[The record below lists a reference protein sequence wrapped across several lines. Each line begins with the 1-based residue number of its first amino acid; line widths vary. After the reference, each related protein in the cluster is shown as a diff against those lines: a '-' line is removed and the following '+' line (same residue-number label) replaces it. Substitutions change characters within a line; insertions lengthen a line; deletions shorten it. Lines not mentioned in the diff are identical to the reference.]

1 MAGRCSANSCSA
13 SVRSCTRLV
22 SAGALLGTLLFAA
35 HVAPQQAAPPA
46 ASVAAAPS
54 RWQEQVDRLD
64 DAYRGR
70 MLTANDPRSNWIAG
84 QLDRGD
90 IEAQVRHFA
99 AARVAAPDNRLYLA
113 SLATACLEP
122 VQPRLPECE
131 SVDRLADWATRDA
144 DNGWPALLLAE
155 RARKHKNPEAM
166 LAYLQQ
172 AAGQPRF
179 VEYWEAGSLEFWEA
193 VRAIPVEA
201 EEAAKLELA
210 VMYAMARSLAWP
222 DAARATCMGNGQRA
236 KEVRSACAQLGAE
249 MRERGSTW
257 MSRLIGARMVVA
269 NAGSA
274 DAITAAET
282 KVGSVRA
289 QIAACSRSTGS
300 ILDGLEAADQASR
313 AKAVAEWDKWLRREA
328 TVGEARACEE
338 RLGATSTAPSKAQ

>member
-1 MAGRCSANSCSA
+1 MPSSARCIR
-13 SVRSCTRLV
+13 V
-22 SAGALLGTLLFAA
+22 GALLGTLLLGA
-35 HVAPQQAAPPA
+35 HVTAQQVAPPA
-46 ASVAAAPS
+46 APVAAAPS

-64 DAYRGR
+64 EAYRGR

-99 AARVAAPDNRLYLA
+99 VARVAAPDNRLYLA

-131 SVDRLADWATRDA
+131 SVDRLADWATRDV

-155 RARKHKNPEAM
+155 RARKHKNPESM

-193 VRAIPVEA
+193 VRAMPFEG

-222 DAARATCMGNGQRA
+222 DAARATCMGNGARTL
-236 KEVRSACAQLGAE
+236 EVRAACAQLGAA

-269 NAGSA
+269 NAGSTEA
-274 DAITAAET
+274 LAAAET
-282 KVGSVRA
+282 RVGSVRA

-300 ILDGLEAADQASR
+300 ILDGLEAADASSR
-313 AKAVAEWDKWLRREA
+313 AKAVAEWDRWLRREA
-328 TVGEARACEE
+328 AAGEARACEE
-338 RLGATSTAPSKAQ
+338 RLGATSTAPSKAR

>member
-1 MAGRCSANSCSA
+1 MAGRCNANSCSA
-13 SVRSCTRLV
+13 SVHSATRRVRAGVLL
-22 SAGALLGTLLFAA
+22 GALLLSA
-35 HVAPQQAAPPA
+35 HVAAQQAAPA
-46 ASVAAAPS
+46 ATATAPPPS

-64 DAYRGR
+64 EAYRGR
-70 MLTANDPRSNWIAG
+70 MLTANDPRANWIAG

-131 SVDRLADWATRDA
+131 SVDRLADWATRDTA
-144 DNGWPALLLAE
+144 NGWPALLLAE
-155 RARKHKNPEAM
+155 RARRHKNPEAM
-166 LAYLQQ
+166 LAFLQQ
-172 AAGQPRF
+172 AAGQPQF

-193 VRAIPVEA
+193 VRAIPLEA

-210 VMYAMARSLAWP
+210 VMYAMTRSLTWP
-222 DAARATCMGNGQRA
+222 EAARATCMGNGQRA
-236 KEVRSACAQLGAE
+236 NEVRSACAQLGAA

-274 DAITAAET
+274 DALAAAET
-282 KVGSVRA
+282 RVGSVRA

-300 ILDGLEAADQASR
+300 ILDGLEADDRATR
-313 AKAVAEWDKWLRREA
+313 AKSVAEWDKWLRREA
-328 TVGEARACEE
+328 AVGEARACEE
-338 RLGATSTAPSKAQ
+338 RLGATSTAPSKAR

>member
-1 MAGRCSANSCSA
+1 
-13 SVRSCTRLV
+13 
-22 SAGALLGTLLFAA
+22 
-35 HVAPQQAAPPA
+35 
-46 ASVAAAPS
+46 
-54 RWQEQVDRLD
+54 
-64 DAYRGR
+64 

-144 DNGWPALLLAE
+144 DNGWPSLLLAE

-166 LAYLQQ
+166 LAFLQQ

-179 VEYWEAGSLEFWEA
+179 VEYWEAGSLEIWEA
-193 VRAIPVEA
+193 VRAIPLEV

-222 DAARATCMGNGQRA
+222 DAARATCMGNRERA
-236 KEVRSACAQLGAE
+236 KEVRSACAQLGAA

-257 MSRLIGARMVVA
+257 MSRLIGARMVLA

-274 DAITAAET
+274 EDLAVAE
-282 KVGSVRA
+282 KRVASVRA

-300 ILDGLEAADQASR
+300 ILDGLEAADAATR
-313 AKAVAEWDKWLRREA
+313 IKAVAEWDRWLRREA
-328 TVGEARACEE
+328 AVGEARACEE
-338 RLGATSTAPSKAQ
+338 RVAATSTAPSKAR

>member
-1 MAGRCSANSCSA
+1 VHSG
-13 SVRSCTRLV
+13 TRR
-22 SAGALLGTLLFAA
+22 ARAWALLSTLLIGAPVAA
-35 HVAPQQAAPPA
+35 QQVAPPA
-46 ASVAAAPS
+46 ATAVTAPS

-64 DAYRGR
+64 EAYRGR

-99 AARVAAPDNRLYLA
+99 AARMAAPDNRLYLA
-113 SLATACLEP
+113 SLATTCLEP

-144 DNGWPALLLAE
+144 DNGWPSLLLAE
-155 RARKHKNPEAM
+155 RARKHRNPEAM

-179 VEYWEAGSLEFWEA
+179 IEYWEAGSLEFWEA
-193 VRAIPVEA
+193 VRAMPFEGD
-201 EEAAKLELA
+201 EAAKLELA

-222 DAARATCMGNGQRA
+222 DAARATCMGNSERA
-236 KEVRSACAQLGAE
+236 KEVRSACAQLGAA

-269 NAGSA
+269 NLGSA
-274 DAITAAET
+274 EALASAEK
-282 KVGSVRA
+282 KVASVRA

-300 ILDGLEAADQASR
+300 ILEGLEAADPATR
-313 AKAVAEWDKWLRREA
+313 AKAVAEWDRWLRREA
-328 TVGEARACEE
+328 AVGEARACEE
-338 RLGATSTAPSKAQ
+338 RVAATSTAPSKAR

>member
-1 MAGRCSANSCSA
+1 M
-13 SVRSCTRLV
+13 RSSTRLV
-22 SAGALLGTLLFAA
+22 WAGTFLGALLFGA
-35 HVAPQQAAPPA
+35 HATAQQAAPSPATVA
-46 ASVAAAPS
+46 ASPS

-64 DAYRGR
+64 DAYRAR

-122 VQPRLPECE
+122 VQPRLPECD

-155 RARKHKNPEAM
+155 RARRHKNQEAM

-179 VEYWEAGSLEFWEA
+179 VEYWEAGSLELWEA
-193 VRAIPVEA
+193 VRAIPLEA

-222 DAARATCMGNGQRA
+222 DAARATCMGASQRA
-236 KEVRSACAQLGAE
+236 NEVRSACAQLGAA

-257 MSRLIGARMVVA
+257 MSRLIGARMVMA

-274 DAITAAET
+274 EALAAAET
-282 KVGSVRA
+282 KVASVRA

-300 ILDGLEAADQASR
+300 ILDGLESADQASR
-313 AKAVAEWDKWLRREA
+313 ANAVAEWDRWLRRESA
-328 TVGEARACEE
+328 VGEARACEE
-338 RLGATSTAPSKAQ
+338 RLAVTSTAPSKAQ